1 MRLADVLERAGVLP
15 AAVDVMPSGLDST
28 VLVNGVDAGH
38 VRRPIP
44 VAKALDDALLAYAM
58 NGKPLP
64 LDHGYPLRLVVP
76 GWVGVANVK
85 WVGQIEVSA
94 TPLFSVW
101 NTTQY
106 VLTGPTYSGSPPLTT
121 QAVKSAFELPRG
133 AVFPAGRLQILT
145 GRSWSGNAA
154 IGRVDVSADGG
165 TTWKPARLHGANVP
179 KAWARWSFEWTPPAA
194 GAYTLQARATD
205 TTGAVQP
212 VTVPFNDAGYG
223 FSAIVRH
230 PVVVT

>member
-15 AAVDVMPSGLDST
+15 AAVDVMPAGLDST

-76 GWVGVANVK
+76 GWIGVANIK

-106 VLTGPTYSGSPPLTT
+106 VLTGPTYSGL
-121 QAVKSAFELPRG
+121 AAADDAGREERVRAAGG

-145 GRSWSGNAA
+145 GRSWSGNGA
-154 IGRVDVSADGG
+154 IRRVDVSTDGG
-165 TTWKPARLHGANVP
+165 STWKPAQLHGANVP
-179 KAWARWSFEWTPPAA
+179 KAWARWRFELDAARRGLHAA
-194 GAYTLQARATD
+194 GARDRHDRRRAAGRPFRS
-205 TTGAVQP
+205 TTPA
-212 VTVPFNDAGYG
+212 TASRRS
-223 FSAIVRH
+223 SAIRWSVA
-230 PVVVT
+230 